1 MDKPGSLHRPQRRV
15 LILGY
20 SGMVG
25 KALLE
30 QCIRSDQVYEIVC
43 LGRREPDFTHYK
55 MCWIKSTLQQ
65 PGEDASHYVAIDRVF
80 CALGTTLRQAG
91 SVQAFRQVDYQMI
104 VNAAVLAAQSQV
116 PYFGL
121 VSSAGAHT
129 QSLLPYAR
137 IKGQTEAA
145 LRQMSFQRLSI
156 FRPGLLLG
164 PREANRPA
172 EALARMTYRL
182 WDWTLPRSAASVKAY
197 TLASAMVLDSLKE
210 DQGMDV
216 YDSQQIKLLAKLLPR

>member
-1 MDKPGSLHRPQRRV
+1 
-15 LILGY
+15 
-20 SGMVG
+20 
-25 KALLE
+25 
-30 QCIRSDQVYEIVC
+30 
-43 LGRREPDFTHYK
+43 
-55 MCWIKSTLQQ
+55 
-65 PGEDASHYVAIDRVF
+65 
-80 CALGTTLRQAG
+80 
-91 SVQAFRQVDYQMI
+91 
-104 VNAAVLAAQSQV
+104 
-116 PYFGL
+116 
-121 VSSAGAHT
+121 
-129 QSLLPYAR
+129 
-137 IKGQTEAA
+137 
-145 LRQMSFQRLSI
+145 MSFQRLSI